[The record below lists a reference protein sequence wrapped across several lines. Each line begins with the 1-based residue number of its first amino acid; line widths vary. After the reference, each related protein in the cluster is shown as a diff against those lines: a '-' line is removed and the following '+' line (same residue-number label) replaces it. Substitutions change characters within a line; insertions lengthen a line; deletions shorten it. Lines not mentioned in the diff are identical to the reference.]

1 VNRFAT
7 RNFAHETRKVVLKRD
22 AWTLAREA
30 IEAIPTPEDKEVAW
44 ALSELVDSFK
54 RLCHRCQD
62 CKKPFPEIFMVTDE
76 LWDAYGVGP
85 KVLCI
90 ACFTKRVP
98 RPLTIADFK
107 AVPCNELLFYG
118 ATLT

>member
-1 VNRFAT
+1 
-7 RNFAHETRKVVLKRD
+7 
-22 AWTLAREA
+22 
-30 IEAIPTPEDKEVAW
+30 
-44 ALSELVDSFK
+44 
-54 RLCHRCQD
+54 
-62 CKKPFPEIFMVTDE
+62 MVTDE